1 MVRLVIVVACA
12 RNGVIGVDN
21 RLPWHLPGDLAHFKR
36 VTLGKPVI
44 MGRKTFESIG
54 RPLPGRSNLVVT
66 RNRQWQA
73 AGVRVCH
80 SLDEAVRLGRECAER
95 DGVAEMA
102 LIGGAQLYA
111 QALDKAQKI
120 YLTEVDCE
128 PEGDAVFPEL
138 NPNAWTEIHRQVY
151 SRDDRNEIGF
161 TTIELVKK
169 IINFG

>member
-1 MVRLVIVVACA
+1 MAKLVIVVACA
-12 RNGVIGVDN
+12 RNRVIGVDN

-66 RNRQWQA
+66 RNPQWQA

-80 SLDEAVRLGRECAER
+80 SLDEAIALGRECAKR

-102 LIGGAQLYA
+102 LIGGAELYA
-111 QALDKAQKI
+111 QALNKTQKI

-138 NPNAWTEIHRQVY
+138 NPDDWLEVRRQVHPA
-151 SRDDRNEIGF
+151 DDCNEIGF
-161 TTIELVKK
+161 KTVELVKQL
-169 IINFG
+169 